1 MLNVKMMKKSSAIM
15 LATVLLGS
23 QIITTIPASASASVM
38 DKKIETSQTVENS
51 VEVSS
56 WKELQD
62 AYADS
67 SITSIKLT
75 KDIEYDAGALAVNR
89 GTDFCIEGNGHKLDL
104 GNQVFRVLQ
113 SATATFTI
121 KNVSEIKTTASTVT
135 GIVSSGDA
143 NVYASSWTINFENV
157 TGASSNRTRL
167 ASCSGAQLNLSGDIV
182 WPTSSE
188 LAVVDG
194 VKIADNATV
203 ISHKNDDA
211 ENRSFFWFAVPTF
224 NDTFETKGSREFV
237 VGKNATVDFQME
249 SNVGSYPVVFA
260 YYKQIHLQSGATF
273 NAEMPGNVFRADY
286 YDSSFRAD
294 AFNKIKMTSTQAGY
308 SPVDFS
314 SGANHDPSSEF
325 YVGLQS
331 NIDIKAPSGP
341 LFKGTNTANAAKT
354 KITLDSPKNYD
365 LSNTMEAQGPASSV
379 ATDNF
384 NEFSIKNADVSIW
397 DLSNSATQP
406 ATYQSKDVAFVTQNA
421 GGVVTSSDNK
431 LASYFP
437 TSKLRRISNDKKM
450 EETTINELT
459 TDSTTVSGTGEPG
472 ATVEI
477 KVGDQVIGSGTIQED
492 GTYNIVIPAQKEGT
506 TVEAVATFEG
516 ETSAAT
522 TIVQAS
528 EKDYSITA
536 NDFTIG
542 STYVSGSVGKDVA
555 TVNIYV
561 NGKVINKVNATDGK
575 FRAYVSVI
583 HSVSDIVKVV
593 SVDEAGIE
601 KEEAKVN
608 VIEQDLVLTANE
620 YTIGDEYITGKYDK
634 TATKVVLYIDG
645 EPIKMGSLDSAT
657 MTYKVAANKLV
668 TSTDQ
673 KVEIVMSKGT
683 TELKRV
689 TVKVNEAPVPE
700 YTLTADEYTM
710 GEEYIT
716 GNYDK
721 EATKVVLYID
731 GKDIKMGSLDPATMT
746 YKVAA
751 NKLITSADQKVEIVM
766 SKGTTEL
773 KRVTVKVNEAPVPEY
788 TLTADEY
795 TIGEE
800 YITGNYDKEA
810 TKVVLYIDGKDIK
823 KGSLDPATMTYKVA
837 ANKLVT
843 SADQKVEIVMSKGTT
858 ELKRVTVKVNEAL
871 VPDIH

>member
-1 MLNVKMMKKSSAIM
+1 MKVSKKIISTALLTILVSSQVANTLPLSVSADSKLVNETHSVNHELKKKSADVSTFEEFKQALEDVSVTYINVTKNIEFDSNITMPKRDVTINATQGISINTGTKHIIGGKGTDVRTTLTITNANIVGADKDASKFFDEGGANRLWDVYAKDVNYTGSRFVTISNGTLTFDGENQVSTLAENAYVRHVVFKSGSKYSGVSSKKHNYSAFYFN
-15 LATVLLGS
+15 GS
-23 QIITTIPASASASVM
+23 KVAGEKAGHVTIEENADVTIEVSPDNDKFTAYPAFFDRVYAIDVKENAKLNIDAAGPAVSHVGSGYEENPQLNILDGAEVDLESRSG
-38 DKKIETSQTVENS
+38 KKPTVEFGKEGEIN
-51 VEVSS
+51 VSPNAS
-56 WKELQD
+56 LNIIGG
-62 AYADS
+62 S
-67 SITSIKLT
+67 HSLT
-75 KDIEYDAGALAVNR
+75 K
-89 GTDFCIEGNGHKLDL
+89 
-104 GNQVFRVLQ
+104 
-113 SATATFTI
+113 
-121 KNVSEIKTTASTVT
+121 
-135 GIVSSGDA
+135 
-143 NVYASSWTINFENV
+143 
-157 TGASSNRTRL
+157 
-167 ASCSGAQLNLSGDIV
+167 
-182 WPTSSE
+182 TS
-188 LAVVDG
+188 
-194 VKIADNATV
+194 K
-203 ISHKNDDA
+203 
-211 ENRSFFWFAVPTF
+211 
-224 NDTFETKGSREFV
+224 
-237 VGKNATVDFQME
+237 E
-249 SNVGSYPVVFA
+249 SV
-260 YYKQIHLQSGATF
+260 
-273 NAEMPGNVFRADY
+273 
-286 YDSSFRAD
+286 
-294 AFNKIKMTSTQAGY
+294 IKMSKRTAI
-308 SPVDFS
+308 
-314 SGANHDPSSEF
+314 
-325 YVGLQS
+325 
-331 NIDIKAPSGP
+331 NI
-341 LFKGTNTANAAKT
+341 
-354 KITLDSPKNYD
+354 DSPKNFSIENKAPNSPLFNDKDTVLNIKDADINVWSQTGGDYEREPD
-365 LSNTMEAQGPASSV
+365 SSWNAQYMEA
-379 ATDNF
+379 
-384 NEFSIKNADVSIW
+384 SISG
-397 DLSNSATQP
+397 
-406 ATYQSKDVAFVTQNA
+406 A
-421 GGVVTSSDNK
+421 GTTNVTSDNSLLEQQFSLEQYGK
-431 LASYFP
+431 LSVV
-437 TSKLRRISNDKKM
+437 SQGKEMK
-450 EETTINELT
+450 ETTINPLT
-459 TDSTTVSGTGEPG
+459 TDSTEVKGTGEPG
-472 ATVEI
+472 ASVEI

-506 TVEAVATFEG
+506 TVEAIATFEG
-516 ETSAAT
+516 QTSAAT

-542 STYVSGSVGKDVA
+542 STYVTGSVGKDVA

-657 MTYKVAANKLV
+657 MTYEVAANKLV

-731 GKDIKMGSLDPATMT
+731 GESIKMGSLDPATMT

-751 NKLITSADQKVEIVM
+751 NKLITSTDQKVEIVM